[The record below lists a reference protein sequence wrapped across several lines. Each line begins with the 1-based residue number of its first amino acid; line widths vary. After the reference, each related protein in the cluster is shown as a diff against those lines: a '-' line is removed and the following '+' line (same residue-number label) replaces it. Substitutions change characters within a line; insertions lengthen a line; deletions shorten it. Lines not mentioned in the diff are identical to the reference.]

1 MLVCHGQKLVDLV
14 GLQQLFNSAG
24 KAVMRCLDPA
34 ANSTSK
40 RITPA
45 EHFPVTNAA
54 VLAALL
60 SKQAPLPRGL

>member
-54 VLAALL
+54 VLAASL